1 MSKKLPLNG
10 FKWIEKLSK
19 FNERFIKRYN
29 EKSDKGYFLE
39 VDVDYPIKL
48 RILDKD
54 FPFLPERK
62 KVGKVEKFVCD
73 VDDKKK
79 MLFTKV
85 LKTSIKSWISTKKS
99 TQSNSI

>member
-1 MSKKLPLNG
+1 MDL
-10 FKWIEKLSK
+10 
-19 FNERFIKRYN
+19 
-29 EKSDKGYFLE
+29 
-39 VDVDYPIKL
+39 DYPIKL

-62 KVGKVEKFVCD
+62 KVGKVEKLVCD

-79 MLFTKV
+79 ICYSQKCF
-85 LKTSIKSWISTKKS
+85 KTSIKSWVSTKKS